1 MDKFDIV
8 VAAVVLLIVERLD
21 RNAILVLE
29 QRIEQRAVRIAA
41 RVAHDINLERCGIY
55 EREQPAVVV
64 RLQIADGFDVLQIVI
79 VIQLGNLLVV
89 VVQLIPVAEDNRIF
103 IVIQLPVDMVDLEVR
118 AFRNVQIGRTRV
130 VEVQKQ
136 NLIREQETA
145 GNIAF
150 IVIDLFNMFRK
161 IQCILF
167 ILVSDGIFVQIDI

>member
-1 MDKFDIV
+1 
-8 VAAVVLLIVERLD
+8 
-21 RNAILVLE
+21 
-29 QRIEQRAVRIAA
+29 
-41 RVAHDINLERCGIY
+41 
-55 EREQPAVVV
+55 
-64 RLQIADGFDVLQIVI
+64 
-79 VIQLGNLLVV
+79 
-89 VVQLIPVAEDNRIF
+89 
-103 IVIQLPVDMVDLEVR
+103 MVDLEVR

>member
-79 VIQLGNLLVV
+79 VIQLGNPLVE
-89 VVQLIPVAEDNRIF
+89 L
-103 IVIQLPVDMVDLEVR
+103 
-118 AFRNVQIGRTRV
+118 
-130 VEVQKQ
+130 K
-136 NLIREQETA
+136 
-145 GNIAF
+145 
-150 IVIDLFNMFRK
+150 
-161 IQCILF
+161 
-167 ILVSDGIFVQIDI
+167 S